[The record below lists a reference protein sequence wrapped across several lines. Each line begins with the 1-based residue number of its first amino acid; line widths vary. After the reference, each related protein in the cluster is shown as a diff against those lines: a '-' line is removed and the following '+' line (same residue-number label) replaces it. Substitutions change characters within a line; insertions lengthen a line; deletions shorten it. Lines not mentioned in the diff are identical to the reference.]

1 VPIVLDY
8 SAATMTAKLKFSIV
22 GQESESIMDMN
33 QPDHLEPLL
42 EPLESLQRLLSR
54 FDNRGVII
62 GGTAVSMLG
71 RARFTDDVDAMF
83 LLSIQDIPRLLEA
96 AKEEG
101 IEPRIGNAA
110 EFAKKSR
117 VMLMKHVLSDTNI
130 DISLG
135 VMPFEQEMVERSVVH
150 QIDEALQIRLPTPE
164 DLIIMKAI
172 AHRSKDL
179 EDIRTIAEKYP
190 DLDVGRIEEWVKAFG
205 EVLETPDLWDVVKP
219 LLK

>member
-1 VPIVLDY
+1 
-8 SAATMTAKLKFSIV
+8 
-22 GQESESIMDMN
+22 MDMN
-33 QPDHLEPLL
+33 RPDHLEPLL
-42 EPLESLQRLLSR
+42 EPLEALQRLLSR

-71 RARFTDDVDAMF
+71 RARFTEDVDAMF

-101 IEPRIGNAA
+101 IEPRIENAA

-117 VMLMKHVLSDTNI
+117 VMLMRHVISDTNI

-150 QIDEALQIRLPTPE
+150 QIDETLQIRIPTPE

-172 AHRSKDL
+172 AHRPKDL

-190 DLDVGRIEEWVKAFG
+190 NLNAGRIEEWVKAFG

-219 LLK
+219 LLR

>member
-1 VPIVLDY
+1 
-8 SAATMTAKLKFSIV
+8 
-22 GQESESIMDMN
+22 MDMN

-172 AHRSKDL
+172 AHRPKDL

-190 DLDVGRIEEWVKAFG
+190 DLDVGRIEEWVNAFG
-205 EVLETPDLWDVVKP
+205 EVLETPELWDFVEP

>member
-1 VPIVLDY
+1 LDY
-8 SAATMTAKLKFSIV
+8 GAATMTAKLKFSIV

-33 QPDHLEPLL
+33 LPDHLEPLL

-71 RARFTDDVDAMF
+71 RARFTEDVDAMF
-83 LLSIQDIPRLLEA
+83 LLSIQDIPHLLEA

-110 EFAKKSR
+110 EFAKKNR

-172 AHRSKDL
+172 AHRPKDL

-190 DLDVGRIEEWVKAFG
+190 NLDVGRIEEWVKAFG

>member
-1 VPIVLDY
+1 
-8 SAATMTAKLKFSIV
+8 
-22 GQESESIMDMN
+22 MN

-42 EPLESLQRLLSR
+42 EPLEALQRLLSR
-54 FDNRGVII
+54 FGDRGVII

-71 RARFTDDVDAMF
+71 RARFTEDVDAIF

-101 IEPRIGNAA
+101 IEPRIENAT

-117 VMLMKHVLSDTNI
+117 VMLMRHVLSDTNI

-135 VMPFEQEMVERSVVH
+135 IMPFEQEMVERSVVH

-172 AHRSKDL
+172 AHRPKDL

-190 DLDVGRIEEWVKAFG
+190 NLDVGRIEEWVKAFG
-205 EVLETPDLWDVVKP
+205 KVLETPDLWDGVKP

>member
-1 VPIVLDY
+1 
-8 SAATMTAKLKFSIV
+8 
-22 GQESESIMDMN
+22 MDMN

-42 EPLESLQRLLSR
+42 EPLEALQRLLSR

-71 RARFTDDVDAMF
+71 RARFTEDVDAMF

-101 IEPRIGNAA
+101 IEPRIENAV

-150 QIDEALQIRLPTPE
+150 QIDEALQIRLPSPE

-172 AHRSKDL
+172 AHRPKDL

>member
-1 VPIVLDY
+1 
-8 SAATMTAKLKFSIV
+8 
-22 GQESESIMDMN
+22 MDMN

-101 IEPRIGNAA
+101 IEPRIENAV

-179 EDIRTIAEKYP
+179 EDIRTIAEKYL